1 MNLRCGSAVRVLV
14 TGFGPFPGVE
24 RNASASVAHA
34 LALSSALPG
43 IELFA
48 RVIPVEWALARAVV
62 REAIAGARPDAIL
75 HFGVTKRSAGFE
87 IETRAINMSGAK
99 QDRAGIVRPG
109 VPLARSAAPV
119 LHGTLPPPALLRALR
134 LQGFPAQLSR
144 NAGRYLCN
152 ALYYWSLADAGAGGA
167 LVSFVHMPAIG
178 SEAPAKAR
186 LTFEDAVAGAH
197 VLVRASAQAVLCAKQ
212 KDTCKNGGLGSHG
225 SQAFRGAR
233 RDGRAVGRK

>member
-1 MNLRCGSAVRVLV
+1 MSPKRRSAIRVLV

-24 RNASASVAHA
+24 RNASASVVHA
-34 LALSSALPG
+34 LTLSAALPG

-48 RVIPVEWALARAVV
+48 CVIPVEWAQARAVA
-62 REAIAGARPDAIL
+62 REAISGASPDAIL
-75 HFGVTKRSAGFE
+75 HFGVSKHSAGFE
-87 IETRAINMSGAK
+87 IETRAINMSGPK
-99 QDRAGIVRPG
+99 HDCAGIVRPG
-109 VPLARSAAPV
+109 MPLVRSAAPV
-119 LHGTLPPPALLRALR
+119 LHGTLPPASLLRALR
-134 LQGFPAQLSR
+134 LAGYPARLSR

-152 ALYYWSLADAGAGGA
+152 ALYYWSLADAGGGGA

-178 SEAPAKAR
+178 SEEAAKAC

-212 KDTCKNGGLGSHG
+212 KITCKNGGLGSHG

-233 RDGRAVGRK
+233 RDGRAVGRQ